1 MLQHGIEDPGLVR
14 HEDTL
19 GRQLSADQQIL
30 GSGSPTSMSIM
41 RVPPKL
47 GVHEDHPRRLL
58 SHLPDDLD
66 FLAALDAPQHL
77 LKRHRRIWEV
87 PVVSG
92 LNLFFLPAF
101 DKQGDQQQEQCGYCH
116 PRPP

>member
-41 RVPPKL
+41 RVPPDPVCMRTIRA
-47 GVHEDHPRRLL
+47 GSSRTSPMIRG
-58 SHLPDDLD
+58 
-66 FLAALDAPQHL
+66 FLATLGAPQHL
-77 LKRHRRIWEV
+77 
-87 PVVSG
+87 
-92 LNLFFLPAF
+92 
-101 DKQGDQQQEQCGYCH
+101 
-116 PRPP
+116 